1 MLDVRSM
8 LRLAGSVVLLSLLA
22 MAQSFTGRITGV
34 VADPTGSVIPG
45 ASVRFV
51 NTDTNS
57 EWTAQTNDRGEFV
70 TPDLPRGNYNMLVT
84 HSGFKSFSRTG
95 IVIQVNQQSRVDVTL
110 DVGETSET
118 VEVRADISQL
128 ETESAAVGKVVDN
141 RRIMDLPLN
150 TRNVFSLIYL
160 TPGVAGSIS
169 TDYGTGYSINGV
181 RASLLEVMVD
191 GISTAHPTVQGYS
204 GNSNFPPVDAIAE
217 FKIQASNY
225 SAEYGRSLGGITN
238 VVYKSGTNQLH
249 GSAFEFL
256 RNSVL
261 DANNFF
267 DNRIGRDLGSFK
279 RSQFGGHV
287 TGPII
292 RDRTFFLF
300 SYEGLRQRAFS
311 RENYTVPTSLQ
322 RAGDFSNTRTANG
335 NLISIYDPFT
345 TGPNPG
351 GTGSVRTP
359 FANNRIPTAR
369 FDAVASNLLR
379 YFPQANTAGDPVT
392 EQNNYQQSGSSKFDT
407 DQWDTRVD
415 HNLTQTR
422 RVFGRYSYRK
432 PVNAPAIL
440 FPSDIAVAEGR
451 INPTTIQH
459 TAVADYTDTLSA
471 STVLNLRMG
480 FSRSLYIHDNQG
492 LGFLPSSLGL
502 NSAIDGAVDRHM
514 FPRISMS
521 DVVSL
526 GGGDHRYNAFMTYSA
541 LGYLT
546 KIVGSHTMKFGYD
559 ARIIR
564 VNVWE
569 ARAAG
574 TFNFTRRMTQG
585 PNPTTASANSGHGF
599 ASLLLGAGTDGSL
612 LQNWKNVASQSF
624 YHAMYFQDDWR
635 VSRTLTLNLGLR
647 WEYETP
653 RTERYDRMNWFDPS
667 VPNPLAN
674 QVSGFPN
681 LAGGLQFVNVG
692 ENARSQYD
700 HDYNNIAPRFG
711 FAWQLLPKTVLR
723 GGFGLFF
730 APSPQTAHGT
740 VGPFGFRVENLWL
753 ASLDSVTPNQTLTN
767 AFSEGFRPVPGSSEG
782 LLTATGGR
790 VEAVLRNT
798 VVPYTSQWN
807 LSLQQELPGDF
818 LFEAGYIGNRGFQLM
833 RSAEGQMTLN
843 QLPTSAMAM
852 GSQLN
857 TLVDNPF
864 YGVVNQGVLSQP
876 RVTVGQLM
884 RPYPQFTDIIP
895 LYWGGSSSNYHS
907 LQTTMKKRLSAGLL
921 LEGSYVWSKTI
932 EEPLTQ
938 HQDSYNLRASRGLA
952 PIDIPHR
959 FVLSAVYEL
968 PIGKGRKFL
977 TDASRFTDAVL
988 GGWQI
993 NTITT
998 YQSGTPLQLSANNT
1012 SGLFAM
1018 RTLPNNNGTSGKKSG
1033 RVQDRLDS
1041 YFDQSVFSQPAA
1053 FTLGNHALY
1062 SPDIRSDSTR
1072 NWDISLFKQFRIT
1085 EKINAQF
1092 RAEAFNAFNR
1102 VQFGNPN
1109 LSVTS
1114 SAFGVVA
1121 SQANTPRQIQFG
1133 LKFLW

>member
-1 MLDVRSM
+1 M
-8 LRLAGSVVLLSLLA
+8 LRLSTVSRITVGLAVLTALVI
-22 MAQSFTGRITGV
+22 AQSFSGRIAGV
-34 VADPTGSVIPG
+34 VTDPTGSVIPG
-45 ASVRFV
+45 ASIRVL
-51 NTDTNS
+51 NTDTNA
-57 EWTAQTNDRGEFV
+57 EWATQTNERGEFV
-70 TPDLPRGNYNMLVT
+70 TPELPRGNYNLTVS
-84 HSGFKSFSRTG
+84 HAGFKGVSRSG
-95 IVIQVNQQSRVDVTL
+95 IVIQVNQQARLDIQL
-110 DVGETSET
+110 DVGDTAEM
-118 VEVRADISQL
+118 VEVRADVSQL

-141 RRIMDLPLN
+141 RRIMELPLN

-238 VVYKSGTNQLH
+238 VVYKSGTNQIH

-267 DNRIGRDLGSFK
+267 DNRLGRPLGSFK

-287 TGPII
+287 TGPIV

-311 RENYTVPTSLQ
+311 RGSSTVPTTLQ

-335 NLISIYDPFT
+335 NLISIYNPFST
-345 TGPNPG
+345 QANPS
-351 GTGSVRTP
+351 GTGSSRTP
-359 FANNRIPTAR
+359 FANNQIPNAM
-369 FDAVASNLLR
+369 FDPVAGNLLR

-392 EQNNYQQSGSSKFDT
+392 EQNNYQQSGSARFDT
-407 DQWDTRVD
+407 DQWDTRAD
-415 HNLTQTR
+415 HNLSQTR

-440 FPSDIAVAEGR
+440 FPDEIAVAEGR
-451 INPTTIQH
+451 VNPTTIQH
-459 TAVADYTDTLSA
+459 TAVADYTDTLSP

-492 LGFLPSSLGL
+492 LGFVPSSLGL
-502 NSAIDGAVDRHM
+502 NSAIDGAVDRQM
-514 FPRISMS
+514 FPRIAMS

-559 ARIIR
+559 TRMIR

-574 TFNFTRRMTQG
+574 TFNFNRRMTQG
-585 PNPTTASANSGHGF
+585 PNPVSASANSGHGF
-599 ASLLLGAGTDGSL
+599 ASLLLGTGTDGSL

-624 YHAMYFQDDWR
+624 YHALYFQDDWR

-653 RTERYDRMNWFDPS
+653 RTERYDRMNWFDPAAPS
-667 VPNPLAN
+667 PLAS
-674 QVSGFPN
+674 QVEGFSD
-681 LAGGLQFVNVG
+681 LRGGLQFVNVG
-692 ENARSQYD
+692 GNPRSQYERD
-700 HDYNNIAPRFG
+700 GNNFAPRIG
-711 FAWQLLPKTVLR
+711 LAWQVMPKTVVR

-753 ASLDSVTPNQTLTN
+753 ASLDTITPNQTLAN
-767 AFSEGFRPVPGSSEG
+767 AFSEGFQPVPGSADG

-790 VEAVLRNT
+790 VESVLRNT

-807 LSLQQELPGDF
+807 LSVQQELPGDV
-818 LFEAGYIGNRGFQLM
+818 LFETGYIGNRGFHLM

-843 QLPTSAMAM
+843 QLHPTAMAM
-852 GSQLN
+852 GAQLN
-857 TLVDNPF
+857 ELVDNPF
-864 YGVVNQGVLSQP
+864 FGHVSQGVLSQP
-876 RVTVGQLM
+876 QVTVGQLM
-884 RPYPQFTDIIP
+884 RPFPQFTDIIP

-907 LQTTMKKRLSAGLL
+907 LQTTVKKRMSSGLL

-932 EEPLTQ
+932 EEPLSQ

-952 PIDIPHR
+952 PIHIPHR

-968 PIGKGRKFL
+968 PFGRGRQFL
-977 TDASRFTDAVL
+977 TDSSRVADAIF
-988 GGWQI
+988 GGWQV

-998 YQSGTPLQLSANNT
+998 YQSGTPLQISANNT

-1018 RTLPNNNGTSGKKSG
+1018 RTLPNNNGTSGAKSG
-1033 RVQDRLDS
+1033 RVQDRLTS

-1053 FTLGNHALY
+1053 FTFGNHGLY
-1062 SPDIRSDSTR
+1062 SPDIRSDSMR
-1072 NWDISLFKQFRIT
+1072 NWDVSLFKQFSIT
-1085 EKINAQF
+1085 EKIVTQI

-1102 VQFGNPN
+1102 VQFGNPTTG
-1109 LSVTS
+1109 VTS

-1121 SQANTPRQIQFG
+1121 SQANNPRHFQFG
-1133 LKFLW
+1133 LKFLC